1 MDFWDSFFLFL
12 IFIPLIMIW
21 VFALFDIFR
30 RDDMS
35 GWLKALW
42 VVVIILLPFFG
53 TLIYLIFR
61 PAGATAQERQ
71 AMDEA
76 SREFVQKYSSDASPA
91 DQLKTLSD
99 LHDAGKITDEE
110 FAKGKAKI
118 VGG

>member
-42 VVVIILLPFFG
+42 VVVIILLPFLG

-61 PAGATAQERQ
+61 PAGATVQERQ
-71 AMDEA
+71 AIDAA
-76 SREFVQKYSSDASPA
+76 SRASMVNLVLPTAPTPGRRPPLVTTASSARRRRRGSPRR
-91 DQLKTLSD
+91 
-99 LHDAGKITDEE
+99 
-110 FAKGKAKI
+110 
-118 VGG
+118 